1 MTIDTLYRR
10 IKPWVHLLGCVNLAW
25 FVNRPMSD
33 SLNSGVV
40 AAPFYWAIQ
49 IENEPIRGHNGLE
62 LNAVFAVV
70 STFILSIINGLSAH

>member
-1 MTIDTLYRR
+1 
-10 IKPWVHLLGCVNLAW
+10 
-25 FVNRPMSD
+25 MSD

-70 STFILSIINGLSAH
+70 SIFILSIINELSAHL

>member
-10 IKPWVHLLGCVNLAW
+10 IKPWVHLLGCVNLVW
-25 FVNRPMSD
+25 LNRPMSD

-62 LNAVFAVV
+62 LNAVFVVV